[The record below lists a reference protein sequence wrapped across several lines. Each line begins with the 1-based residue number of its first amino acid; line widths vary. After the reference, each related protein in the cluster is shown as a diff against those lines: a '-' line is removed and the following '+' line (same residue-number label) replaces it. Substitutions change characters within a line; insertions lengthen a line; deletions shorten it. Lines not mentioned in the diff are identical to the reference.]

1 MKKIIY
7 SMLAVMVLTISI
19 SGFNTAISNPDGAPA
34 GRTGSPGD
42 GGATCQASGCH
53 SGSPATVANIITSN
67 VPVTGYVPAT
77 TYTITVTVTGT
88 GKKGFQVSPQ
98 NTAGTLLGTLTAG
111 TGTKIVSTKYVT
123 HTSAK
128 NTSSAV
134 WTFQWKA
141 PAAGTGNVT
150 FYGAFAITTGTTKK
164 STLVLKEDVPLT
176 VAPTLV
182 SFLPTS
188 AASGQTVTLNG
199 HKFTNATGVT
209 FGGVSATSFTVT
221 NDSTISAVVPSN
233 AISGSVMVTN
243 LVGSSTVAGFTFVAA
258 PSLVSF
264 LPTTAIAGEAVTL
277 TGHNFTNASAVTF
290 GGVNA
295 TSYTV
300 TNDSVISAIVSA
312 NAASGSVVVT
322 TPAGSSTAT
331 GFTFIA
337 APTMSAFAPTAAHK
351 NDTITITGTN
361 FSNASAVIIGG
372 MPAVSFSVINSTTIK
387 AVIDSC
393 MNGSVEVTTIAGTT
407 QLAGFTFIPRTV
419 GINFEKNSFVKV
431 YPNPTSDV
439 LFIKNLG
446 LDKIQ
451 KVEVYNVSGQL
462 VLISKN
468 TSAVELNSLSAGK
481 YFVVMTTATKSYKE
495 TVIKK

>member
-7 SMLAVMVLTISI
+7 SMLAVMVITISI

-34 GRTGSPGD
+34 GKTGSPGD

-53 SGSPATVANIITSN
+53 TGAPTTVANIITSN

-111 TGTKIVSTKYVT
+111 TGNKIVGTKYVT
-123 HTSAK
+123 HMSAK
-128 NTSSAV
+128 NTATAV

-141 PAAGTGNVT
+141 PAAGTGAVT
-150 FYGAFAITTGTTKK
+150 FYGAFAITQNSIKK
-164 STLVLKEDVPLT
+164 STLVLQEDVPLS

-182 SFLPTS
+182 SFLPSS
-188 AASGQTVTLNG
+188 ATAGQTVILKG
-199 HKFTNATGVT
+199 HNFTNAIAVS
-209 FGGVSATSFTVT
+209 FGGVSALSYSIT
-221 NDSTISAVVPSN
+221 NDSTISAVVSSN
-233 AISGSVMVTN
+233 AKSGSVMVVN
-243 LVGSSTVAGFTFVAA
+243 LAGSSTVGGFIFIAS
-258 PSLVSF
+258 PSL
-264 LPTTAIAGEAVTL
+264 
-277 TGHNFTNASAVTF
+277 
-290 GGVNA
+290 
-295 TSYTV
+295 
-300 TNDSVISAIVSA
+300 
-312 NAASGSVVVT
+312 
-322 TPAGSSTAT
+322 
-331 GFTFIA
+331 
-337 APTMSAFAPTAAHK
+337 SAFAPKAAHK
-351 NDTITITGTN
+351 NDTLTLIGAN
-361 FSNASAVIIGG
+361 FNTASAVIIGG
-372 MPAVSFSVINSTTIK
+372 VPAHSFNVLNDSTIK
-387 AVIDSC
+387 AVVDSC
-393 MNGSVEVTTIAGTT
+393 SNGSVEVTTIAGTT

-446 LDKIQ
+446 LDKIL

-468 TSAVELNSLSAGK
+468 TSAVELNSLAAGK

>member
-7 SMLAVMVLTISI
+7 SMLAVMVITISI
-19 SGFNTAISNPDGAPA
+19 SGFNTAISYPDGAPA
-34 GRTGSPGD
+34 GKTGSPGD

-53 SGSPATVANIITSN
+53 SGTPTTVANIITSN
-67 VPVTGYVPAT
+67 VPVTGYVPGT

-111 TGTKIVSTKYVT
+111 TGNKIVGTKYVT

-128 NTSSAV
+128 NTASAV

-141 PAAGTGNVT
+141 PSAGTGAVT
-150 FYGAFAITTGTTKK
+150 FYGAFAVTQNSTKK
-164 STLVLKEDVPLT
+164 STLVLQEDVPLA

-188 AASGQTVTLNG
+188 ATSGQTVILKG
-199 HKFTNATGVT
+199 QKFTNATGVT
-209 FGGVSATSFTVT
+209 FGGVSATSYTVT

-233 AISGSVMVTN
+233 ATSGSVVVTN
-243 LVGSSTVAGFTFVAA
+243 LVGSSSVAGFTFVST

-264 LPTTAIAGEAVTL
+264 LPTSAIAGQTVILKGNNFNNVIAV
-277 TGHNFTNASAVTF
+277 SF
-290 GGVNA
+290 GGVSA
-295 TSYTV
+295 LSYSI
-300 TNDSVISAIVSA
+300 TNDSTISAVVSS
-312 NAASGSVVVT
+312 NAKSGSVMVVNL
-322 TPAGSSTAT
+322 AGSSTVG

-337 APTMSAFAPTAAHK
+337 APSLSAFAPTSAYK
-351 NDTITITGTN
+351 NDTLTLSGAN
-361 FSNASAVIIGG
+361 FNTASSVIIGG
-372 MPAVSFSVINSTTIK
+372 VPAISFNVLNDSTIK
-387 AVIDSC
+387 AIVDSC
-393 MNGSVEVTTIAGTT
+393 TNGSVEITTIAGST

-419 GINFEKNSFVKV
+419 GINFEKNSLVKV

-451 KVEVYNVSGQL
+451 KVEVYNVRGQL
-462 VLISKN
+462 VLTSKN
-468 TSAVELNSLSAGK
+468 TIAVELNSLTAGK
-481 YFVVMTTATKSYKE
+481 YFVVMTTATKAYKE